1 MIVLKFGGTS
11 VQDAERMDRVL
22 DIAER
27 ELERAPLLVS
37 SAMGKTTDRLV
48 RIGEDAVSGNGRAAT
63 ESVEAI
69 RAHHLATAEAF
80 LSGEN
85 LGMARIALGD
95 LFGELGSLVKGLI
108 LIRECTPRTSD
119 TLLSFG
125 ELLSTTLLSFRA
137 QERGI
142 PAEFLDSRHFVKTD
156 EDFTHAAVDFPRTI
170 AAIQQMIRPEPGRL
184 YIAQGFIGSTEGG
197 VTTTL
202 GRGGS
207 DYTATI
213 IGSALEAE
221 EVQIWTDVN
230 GIMTADPRVV
240 SEAVSIPS
248 INYEEAAELAYF
260 GAKVVH
266 PSTIQPAVEKG
277 IPVWVKNT
285 TDPDGPA
292 TRISLDT
299 GEQGLRAIASKKRIT
314 LITVDSSRMLNAY
327 GFLSAIFAVFDRHRI
342 SVDLIATSEVS
353 VSMTVDSPTNVE
365 RAVGDLSK
373 FGRVTV
379 QHENSIICLVGRDL
393 WKDTSFTARVFGVLK
408 GTPVRLISLG
418 SSEINLS
425 IVVPELE
432 SDESVRKLHREF
444 FPAITH

>member
-11 VQDAERMDRVL
+11 VQDAGRMDRVL
-22 DIAER
+22 DIAASQ
-27 ELERAPLLVS
+27 LERAPVLVS
-37 SAMGKTTDRLV
+37 SAMGKTTDSLV
-48 RIGEDAVSGNGRAAT
+48 RIGEEAVAGNGKAAADGVASLRT
-63 ESVEAI
+63 
-69 RAHHLATAEAF
+69 HHFDTAREF
-80 LSGEN
+80 LTGEN
-85 LGMARIALGD
+85 LTKARNALEEI
-95 LFGELGSLVKGLI
+95 FGALGSLVKGLV

-119 TLLSFG
+119 ALLSFG

-137 QERGI
+137 RERGI
-142 PAEFLDSRHFVKTD
+142 ACEYLDSRHFVKTD
-156 EDFTHAAVDFPRTI
+156 QEFTHASVDFPRTN
-170 AAIQQMIRPEPGRL
+170 AAIRQMLHPAPGKVL
-184 YIAQGFIGSTEGG
+184 VVQGFIGSTESG

-213 IGSALEAE
+213 IGSALESE

-240 SEAVSIPS
+240 PEAVSIPR

-292 TRISLDT
+292 TRISRDP
-299 GEQGLRAIASKKRIT
+299 GVPGLRAIASKKRIT

-327 GFLSAIFAVFDRHRI
+327 GFLSTIFAIFERNRI

-353 VSMTVDSPTNVE
+353 VSMTVDSPTNVDK
-365 RAVGDLSK
+365 AVAELK
-373 FGRVTV
+373 QYGRVTV
-379 QHENSIICLVGRDL
+379 EQNHSIVCLVGRDL
-393 WKDTSFTARVFGVLK
+393 WKDSSFVAAVFDALK
-408 GTPVRLISLG
+408 GTPIRLISLG
-418 SSEINLS
+418 SSDINLS
-425 IVVPELE
+425 MVVPE
-432 SDESVRKLHREF
+432 SDADNSVRRLHREF
-444 FPAITH
+444 FSMTS